1 MASERVLRTLRE
13 LRGQASTMGA
23 TTWTMALDDV
33 LRELDPPMP
42 PDVVEVRVAVVV
54 NADGLWAASG
64 SPVFS
69 DSEALGAAGVEPG
82 DATYWLTARLA
93 RPKPAPEVQAD
104 VEPPSESQDDA
115 TPATE

>member
-42 PDVVEVRVAVVV
+42 PDVVEVRVAVSVD
-54 NADGLWAASG
+54 ADGDWGAGGGLGMSDAESMLDSG
-64 SPVFS
+64 EDPR
-69 DSEALGAAGVEPG
+69 DAL
-82 DATYWLTARLA
+82 YWLTARLA
-93 RPKPAPEVQAD
+93 RPKPAPAIEAD
-104 VEPPSESQDDA
+104 VEVADA
-115 TPATE
+115 